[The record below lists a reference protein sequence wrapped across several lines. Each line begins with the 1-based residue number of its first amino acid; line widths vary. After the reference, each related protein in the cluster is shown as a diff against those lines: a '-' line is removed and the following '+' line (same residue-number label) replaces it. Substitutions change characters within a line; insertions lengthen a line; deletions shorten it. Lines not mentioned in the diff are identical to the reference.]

1 MMKSGI
7 FVRKLLP
14 QALIL
19 TFYER
24 NAITS
29 AVFAIWHSA
38 RARPSDGTT
47 FFVLR
52 LYLPGR
58 CCKNSL
64 SARGPAQCKS
74 GPGITCLVS
83 ITIYCTNDSPRKF
96 LRTKYFKKKVRENA
110 H

>member
-1 MMKSGI
+1 MVKSRI
-7 FVRKLLP
+7 FVRKLLS

-19 TFYER
+19 TFYEG

-29 AVFAIWHSA
+29 AVFAKWLSG
-38 RARPSDGTT
+38 RSRFSDGKT
-47 FFVLR
+47 FFGLH
-52 LYLPGR
+52 LYLPEK

-64 SARGPAQCKS
+64 SARGPVQCKS

-83 ITIYCTNDSPRKF
+83 VTIYFTNHSSRQF
-96 LRTKYFKKKVRENA
+96 LRTKYFKIASENA

>member
-1 MMKSGI
+1 MVKSRM

-29 AVFAIWHSA
+29 AVFAIWLSG
-38 RARPSDGTT
+38 RARLSDGKT
-47 FFVLR
+47 FFGLH

-58 CCKNSL
+58 CCKNPL
-64 SARGPAQCKS
+64 STKGPTQSKS

-83 ITIYCTNDSPRKF
+83 VTIYFTNDSSRQF
-96 LRTKYFKKKVRENA
+96 LRTKYFKKNS
-110 H
+110 